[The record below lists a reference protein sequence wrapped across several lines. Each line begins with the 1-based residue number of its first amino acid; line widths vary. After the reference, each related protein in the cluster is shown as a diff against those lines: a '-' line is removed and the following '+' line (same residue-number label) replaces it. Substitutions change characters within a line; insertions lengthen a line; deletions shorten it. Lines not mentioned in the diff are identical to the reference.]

1 MEKRLIE
8 VMIQNKIWYYCP
20 VNKYLYFDPK
30 GIAGTF
36 SLRVLTS
43 EEKAELTKQV
53 DAHLNSQR
61 LRLKTIELFDQ

>member
-36 SLRVLTS
+36 SLRVLTR

-61 LRLKTIELFDQ
+61 LRLKMIELFDH